1 MCYIAGSARGQY
13 EANPV
18 SELTTRANWQSLQLL
33 EMPAVESQ
41 KSLEDRQNKENRN
54 DCSGFIVLQTQLD
67 FVLGSRS
74 WKVILDSDVMD
85 TSVFRESKVRTNFIE
100 PFPKQNRTK
109 LCKLVNNRCN
119 DKKVL
124 LIGLFVVSCRYEEMV

>member
-13 EANPV
+13 EANPE

-33 EMPAVESQ
+33 ETAGGGVAKIVRGQRKQRKHKRLSWVYCATNTVGLLSRLS
-41 KSLEDRQNKENRN
+41 KSK
-54 DCSGFIVLQTQLD
+54 SH
-67 FVLGSRS
+67 S
-74 WKVILDSDVMD
+74 WFGCNGHVCIL
-85 TSVFRESKVRTNFIE
+85 RKKNYENFIE